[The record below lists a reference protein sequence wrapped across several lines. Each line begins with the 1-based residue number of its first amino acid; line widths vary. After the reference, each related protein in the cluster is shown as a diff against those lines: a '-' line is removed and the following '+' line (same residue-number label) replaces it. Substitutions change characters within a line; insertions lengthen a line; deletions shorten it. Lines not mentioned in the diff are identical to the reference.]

1 MKLPEIWARCD
12 SCYENAPE
20 MAGHP
25 PMDIAW
31 GERNQKWLCE
41 DCWTDMEDVDD
52 EAKPPLVYADDLML
66 GTDEQLHRL
75 IAAAARRRLST

>member
-1 MKLPEIWARCD
+1 
-12 SCYENAPE
+12 
-20 MAGHP
+20 
-25 PMDIAW
+25 MDIAW

-66 GTDEQLHRL
+66 STDEQLHRL